1 MTQKL
6 VIPFGDHKIVAEIND
21 ADSAVIL
28 PELTIYLC
36 DNNDIITQDI
46 CCVRQFFEYD
56 AKRKEFVKNN
66 NFVSCL
72 VYGDSQNED
81 YTANY
86 TIEVY
91 RDEEE

>member
-1 MTQKL
+1 MKQKL
-6 VIPFGDHKIVAEIND
+6 VIPFGDHKIVAEIDD
-21 ADSAVIL
+21 ADNAVIQ
-28 PELTIYLC
+28 PELIVYLC
-36 DNNDIITQDI
+36 DSNDTITQDV
-46 CCVRQFFEYD
+46 CCIRPFYGIE
-56 AKRKEFVKNN
+56 RNEFIRNN
-66 NFVSCL
+66 NLVSCL